1 MKFCHYR
8 GISLVTVLVTWQCS
22 HCRCF
27 WSFGALY
34 KKLVTWLEV
43 QILPWKWPVR
53 NPHFQPSKRYG
64 PFKQLVSQLSMYAG
78 NISYIWHK
86 VLFQGCFFEA
96 IQLQFVYF
104 WPKSI
109 KIKICP
115 FLENWHPLLSY
126 KLLPTDFHTFR
137 CYCKWWISRW
147 KFIAL

>member
-109 KIKICP
+109 KK
-115 FLENWHPLLSY
+115 
-126 KLLPTDFHTFR
+126 
-137 CYCKWWISRW
+137 
-147 KFIAL
+147 IALSWKIDILYYPTNSSPQIFIPSAVTVSDG